1 MEVSNFSVIQIYYRN
16 HCIVHS
22 LSLYYLNDIYLD
34 LGAQTSLEAG
44 SVSQSAA
51 NERPVSGPVTNQ
63 RPGLVT
69 EEESPGEPS
78 VLGQ

>member
-1 MEVSNFSVIQIYYRN
+1 MFASFISRSHPWGVSLLTL
-16 HCIVHS
+16 S
-22 LSLYYLNDIYLD
+22 LVSLYYLNDIYLD

-78 VLGQ
+78 GRGQ